1 MPIESCVSPRKV
13 EIGSGEA
20 RLEVWTLEPNCKA
33 KASYRRRREMSLR
46 NRFGVFCFALT
57 FVTAYT
63 YAFAAVCPPP
73 LPTVCPAPTKAIC
86 QPPPGAA
93 PVADICQPP
102 HDKHPGVESFSMV
115 HLVDLS
121 AIKSTIV
128 PHLSDCAS
136 EAIFAQGANICDR
149 IHYDHKTHKFTN
161 ELFLVCG
168 NVEETEAFAFI
179 DVHINEVD
187 TLCRS
192 DPD

>member
-73 LPTVCPAPTKAIC
+73 PPPVFPAPPQPLFPPPPRAPPPAASF
-86 QPPPGAA
+86 QPP
-93 PVADICQPP
+93 
-102 HDKHPGVESFSMV
+102 
-115 HLVDLS
+115 
-121 AIKSTIV
+121 
-128 PHLSDCAS
+128 
-136 EAIFAQGANICDR
+136 
-149 IHYDHKTHKFTN
+149 
-161 ELFLVCG
+161 
-168 NVEETEAFAFI
+168 
-179 DVHINEVD
+179 
-187 TLCRS
+187 
-192 DPD
+192 